1 VIKRLLILVAV
12 LLILGLV
19 GLTFAAGSLIRAGV
33 EAGTAYCLDV
43 PVKLAGASLNPLTGS
58 VGLTGLEISN
68 PPGYSSKP
76 CFVLGSASVAAELT
90 SLLSDPVVV
99 RELDIEA
106 ATLSIE
112 FGSGGTNLHA
122 LKERMDAKLGKAP
135 APKEGATGKK
145 YLVKLMT
152 IRGCKLE
159 VTPPPGVT
167 APAVVTLPDLSIRD
181 LGYQSGAAGATF
193 AQLLA
198 VVLEELAVAAGKSSV
213 GFPAQIADTLSKE
226 AASAAEQ
233 LRKSVESGDL
243 EGVKKAVDDATKQL
257 DDLLKK
263 K

>member
-1 VIKRLLILVAV
+1 
-12 LLILGLV
+12 
-19 GLTFAAGSLIRAGV
+19 
-33 EAGTAYCLDV
+33 
-43 PVKLAGASLNPLTGS
+43 
-58 VGLTGLEISN
+58 
-68 PPGYSSKP
+68 
-76 CFVLGSASVAAELT
+76 
-90 SLLSDPVVV
+90 
-99 RELDIEA
+99 
-106 ATLSIE
+106 
-112 FGSGGTNLHA
+112 
-122 LKERMDAKLGKAP
+122 
-135 APKEGATGKK
+135 
-145 YLVKLMT
+145 
-152 IRGCKLE
+152 
-159 VTPPPGVT
+159 VT